1 MKIINNKTEAI
12 QELKRIST
20 RTNSENNKEIN
31 AVVEEILQ
39 KVKTYGDQAVEKYT
53 RTFDGFN
60 PNPMQ
65 VSTSDLKDAWD
76 EIDSNL
82 KRSLEIAHKRIKKF
96 HEKEIPS
103 SFTIKGKH
111 GDLVQRK
118 WRPVKKAG
126 IYIPGGRAAYPSTVL
141 MNAIPA
147 KVAGVE
153 EILMVSPGNKEGEI
167 NKTVLAAAYLSGID
181 KVFRI
186 GGAQAIAAL
195 AFGTKKINRVD
206 VISGPGNI
214 YVTTAKKLIYGST
227 GIDSLAGPSEI
238 LIIADETAQS
248 THIASD
254 LLAQAEHDPLA
265 SSILL
270 TTSKDQ
276 AKKVLEEIEKRIVDH
291 PRKEICMQSIK
302 NWGLIVICENY
313 ESCIELSN
321 NFAPE
326 HLEILAL
333 DSQKILEGIE
343 NAGAIFL
350 GKWTPEAVGD
360 YLAGPNHT
368 LPTSGN
374 ARFSGS
380 LGVETFMK
388 NTSIIE
394 FNEES
399 LKVNGLDIINL
410 AESEGLHSH
419 AYSVKI
425 RFDDQLTFEGE

>member
-1 MKIINNKTEAI
+1 MKIINNKKDAI
-12 QELKRIST
+12 QELKRISN
-20 RTNSENNKEIN
+20 RTNSETNNKINEI
-31 AVVEEILQ
+31 VEEILHD
-39 KVKTYGDQAVEKYT
+39 VKTYGDKAVEKYT
-53 RTFDGFN
+53 KKFDGFS
-60 PNPMQ
+60 PTPMQ
-65 VSTSDLKDAWD
+65 VNVKDLKGAWD
-76 EIDSNL
+76 EIDNNL
-82 KRSLEIAHKRIKKF
+82 KCSLKVAHERIKKF

-103 SFTIKGKH
+103 SFTIVGKH
-111 GDLVQRK
+111 GDKVQRK
-118 WRPVKKAG
+118 WRPVKNAG

-147 KVAGVE
+147 TVAGVK
-153 EILMVSPGNKEGEI
+153 EIIMVSPGNKEGKI
-167 NKTVLAAAYLSGID
+167 NKIVLAAAYLSGINR
-181 KVFRI
+181 VFRV
-186 GGAQAIAAL
+186 GGAQAIGAL
-195 AFGTKKINRVD
+195 AFGTKQINKVD

-214 YVTTAKKLIYGST
+214 YVTTAKKIVYGST

-270 TTSKDQ
+270 TTSRAQ
-276 AKKVLEEIEKRIVDH
+276 AKEVAEELYKIIDDH

-302 NWGLIVICENY
+302 NWGLIAICENY

-326 HLEILAL
+326 HLEILAS
-333 DSQKILEGIE
+333 DSENILKGIE

-374 ARFSGS
+374 SRFSGS

-399 LKVNGLDIINL
+399 LKFNSRDIINL
-410 AESEGLHSH
+410 AQSEGLHSH
-419 AYSVKI
+419 ANSVQI
-425 RFDDQLTFEGE
+425 RFED

>member
-1 MKIINNKTEAI
+1 MRIINDKKEAL
-12 QELKRIST
+12 QELRRIAS
-20 RTNSENNKEIN
+20 RTNSENNNKIN
-31 AVVEEILQ
+31 AIVEEILQ
-39 KVKTYGDQAVEKYT
+39 EVNTYGDKAVEKYT
-53 RTFDGFN
+53 RKFDGFN

-65 VSTSDLKDAWD
+65 VNAETIRNAWD

-82 KRSLEIAHKRIKKF
+82 KRSLVVAHQRIKKF
-96 HEKEIPS
+96 HEKEIPI
-103 SFTIKGKH
+103 SFTLRGEH
-111 GDLVQRK
+111 GDVVQRK

-147 KVAGVE
+147 TVAGVE
-153 EILMVSPGNKEGEI
+153 KIIMVSPGNTEGEI
-167 NKTVLAAAYLSGID
+167 NKTVLAAAYLSGIN

-186 GGAQAIAAL
+186 GGAQAIGAL
-195 AFGTKKINRVD
+195 AFGTNQIDKVD

-214 YVTTAKKLIYGST
+214 YVTTAKKLIYGFT

-238 LIIADETAQS
+238 LIIADESARS

-270 TTSKDQ
+270 TTSKKQ
-276 AKKVLEEIEKRIVDH
+276 AKEVLEELYKKIDDH
-291 PRKEICMQSIK
+291 PRKEICTQSIE
-302 NWGLIVICENY
+302 NWGLIVICENH

-321 NFAPE
+321 EFAPE
-326 HLEILAL
+326 HLEILAS
-333 DSQKILEGIE
+333 DPTKILEDIE

-374 ARFSGS
+374 SRFSGS

-394 FNEES
+394 FNEKS
-399 LKVNGLDIINL
+399 LKANSHDIINL
-410 AESEGLHSH
+410 AKSEGLHSH
-419 AYSVKI
+419 ANSVQE
-425 RFDDQLTFEGE
+425 RFKD